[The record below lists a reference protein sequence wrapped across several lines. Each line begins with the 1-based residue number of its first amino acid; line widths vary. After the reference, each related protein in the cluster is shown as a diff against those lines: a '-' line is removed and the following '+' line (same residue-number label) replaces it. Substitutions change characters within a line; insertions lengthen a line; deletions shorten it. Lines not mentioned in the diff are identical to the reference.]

1 MASQIRNVFISHKHG
16 DDEALRD
23 LKELLERHG
32 IGWRDYSGAI
42 DDPNHAYDEDYIKHY
57 ILAPRIRETGCLVVY
72 VAGDA
77 RQSDWADWE
86 IDYAR
91 QHGKRTVG
99 VRVAGGP
106 DRDFLNEI
114 GRRLDAVVDWSGWKV
129 ISAITDKTSD
139 VVGEQ
144 VPTKGIW
151 QDRSPES
158 RIYLDE
164 YQQQSSSTDRQPVYE
179 PVDPNAPSMLVP
191 LLGMVGELGEF
202 LSEYKK
208 WLRDGDAY
216 QLFPERAKE
225 ELGDLL
231 WYLSN
236 TATKFG
242 LSLED
247 VARYNLDKTANRW
260 APQQEKV
267 KCRRLLDE
275 DFPLTERLPRQM
287 DVTINE
293 GGSNKVRMF
302 IAGKQVGDD
311 LRDNRY
317 EDDGYRFHDVFHLT
331 YASVLG
337 WSPILRALL
346 RRKRRSNPAVDEVED
361 GGRAR
366 VIEEG
371 IAAMVFS
378 YAERRNF
385 LEGAEGVNY
394 ELLRTIK
401 DMTSHLEVSCRTA
414 GDWER
419 AILEGFQL
427 WRKVRTLGQANLHA
441 DLELGT
447 IELVIPSTE
456 VDGPSSL

>member
-1 MASQIRNVFISHKHG
+1 MVDQIKNVFISHKHA
-16 DDEALRD
+16 DDDALSG
-23 LKELLERHG
+23 LKEFVERRG
-32 IGWRDYSGAI
+32 INWCDYSMAAGNSNSAV
-42 DDPNHAYDEDYIKHY
+42 DGDYIKHH
-57 ILAPRIRETGCLVVY
+57 ILAPLIRQADCLIVY
-72 VAGDA
+72 VSDKA
-77 RQSDWADWE
+77 RQSDWVDWE
-86 IDYAR
+86 IDYAQR
-91 QHGKRTVG
+91 HGKRTVG
-99 VRVAGGP
+99 VWAAG
-106 DRDFLNEI
+106 DRNWNFPIALEE
-114 GRRLDAVVDWSGWKV
+114 RLDTVVEWTGWK
-129 ISAITDKTSD
+129 IIAAIKGELSD
-139 VVGEQ
+139 LEQEQ
-144 VPTKGIW
+144 VPAEEIK
-151 QDRSPES
+151 QNRAPDF
-158 RIYLDE
+158 RIDLDE
-164 YQQQSSSTDRQPVYE
+164 YQRQANSTDRQPVYE
-179 PVDPNAPSMLVP
+179 PVDPNSPGMLVP

-247 VARYNLDKTANRW
+247 VARYNLEKTGNRW
-260 APQQEKV
+260 GPQQK
-267 KCRRLLDE
+267 KTSGRRLFDE
-275 DFPLTERLPRQM
+275 DSPPTERLPRHM

-293 GGSNKVRMF
+293 GGSQKVKMF

-346 RRKRRSNPAVDEVED
+346 RRKRKSDPAVDEVED

-401 DMTSHLEVSCRTA
+401 EMTAHLEVSCRTA
-414 GDWER
+414 GEWER
-419 AILEGFQL
+419 AIMEGFRL
-427 WRKVRTLGQANLHA
+427 WRQVRTLGEARLHA
-441 DLELGT
+441 DLEQGT
-447 IELVIPSTE
+447 IELT
-456 VDGPSSL
+456 GC